1 MQIGTPQEIYSKPAN
16 MFAAEFIGDSTILT
30 GTVRDDGNVEL
41 AGNVIDGIPILSG
54 DHSRPAPGDGV
65 NIILRAADLKI
76 YPAGQD
82 VSDMKDV
89 LCLNAEAERS
99 MFIGSL
105 YKNIIKFHEQTIF
118 ADWEIDYTGQK
129 IKLVI
134 PKEKIRIFKG
144 DERA

>member
-1 MQIGTPQEIYSKPAN
+1 M
-16 MFAAEFIGDSTILT
+16 
-30 GTVRDDGNVEL
+30 
-41 AGNVIDGIPILSG
+41 
-54 DHSRPAPGDGV
+54 

-89 LCLNAEAERS
+89 LCLNAEVERS

-105 YKNIIKFHEQTIF
+105 YKNIIRFHDQTIF
-118 ADWEIDYTGQK
+118 ADWETDYAGQK

-134 PKEKIRIFKG
+134 PKEKIRFFTGEKC
-144 DERA
+144 A